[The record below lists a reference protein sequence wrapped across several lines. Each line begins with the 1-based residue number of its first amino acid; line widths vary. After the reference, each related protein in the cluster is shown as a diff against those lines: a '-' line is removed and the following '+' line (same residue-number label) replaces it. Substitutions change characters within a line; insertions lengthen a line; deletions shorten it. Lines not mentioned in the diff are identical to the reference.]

1 MSFRI
6 LILDAYE
13 AHRKVMVGFIK
24 HIRPDAEVHQFDPSI
39 AGKPHAGF
47 DWASYKLIV
56 MDSRLGRENGLEWFK
71 DYSASIE
78 DFPPVMFLS
87 SQNDVDIA
95 VEAMKLGARDFI
107 LKKGIKQGRL
117 RRAIQNILP
126 EAEPVADLMPDLKPL
141 PDHHSTLQ
149 YDAAATQVLAE
160 SARDKV
166 AAAQTVEEIDEDT
179 NSYWEEQTQV
189 LHVPPK

>member
-1 MSFRI
+1 MSLRI

-13 AHRKVMVGFIK
+13 AHRKVMVGFIG

-39 AGKPHAGF
+39 AGKPHADF

-71 DYSASIE
+71 DYSATID

-95 VEAMKLGARDFI
+95 VEAMKLGARDFL
-107 LKKGIKQGRL
+107 LKKGIKQSRL

-126 EAEPVADLMPDLKPL
+126 EAEPLSDLM
-141 PDHHSTLQ
+141 PDHHSTLE
-149 YDAAATQVLAE
+149 YDAADTQVLSE

-179 NSYWEEQTQV
+179 NTYWDEQTQI
-189 LHVPPK
+189 LHEPPK